1 MVPKLLSP
9 AAPRALIAEVRAT
22 IESCHPRALD
32 AAIEALMNRPDA
44 TPDLPGI
51 SRGTLILVGEQDTV
65 TPTAD
70 ADVLQR
76 GIPRSTL
83 TVIAN
88 AGHLSNLEQPAAF
101 SRALSDFLLA
111 RL

>member
-1 MVPKLLSP
+1 
-9 AAPRALIAEVRAT
+9 
-22 IESCHPRALD
+22 
-32 AAIEALMNRPDA
+32 
-44 TPDLPGI
+44 
-51 SRGTLILVGEQDTV
+51 LILVGEHDTV
-65 TPTAD
+65 TPRAD
-70 ADVLQR
+70 AEALQR

-83 TVIAN
+83 TVIPG